1 MTLMAVTHPTAGNDT
16 QIGCYLGEE
25 YLPTNLFLSSLLY
38 LSRENLDIYSEKCVS
53 SNIFFP
59 ERHSHCEVITIHHL

>member
-25 YLPTNLFLSSLLY
+25 YLSYKPFLVLTFVSL
-38 LSRENLDIYSEKCVS
+38 EGE
-53 SNIFFP
+53 P
-59 ERHSHCEVITIHHL
+59 